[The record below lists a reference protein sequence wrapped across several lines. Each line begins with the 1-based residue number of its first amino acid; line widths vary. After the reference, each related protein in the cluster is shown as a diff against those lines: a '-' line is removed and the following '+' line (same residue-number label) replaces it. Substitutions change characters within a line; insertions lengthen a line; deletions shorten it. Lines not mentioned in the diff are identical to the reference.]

1 MANSSSTDE
10 RVDFTFYVP
19 KAKRLIPLRLSNN
32 TLEDFKRALNEANCV
47 DDFREE
53 VERTCSQSYGVV
65 LITEQQLKHD
75 SSIETCVY
83 QSCDDGLTTTGVGT
97 ESSINNDLPRII
109 VDEPQEG
116 DHDPLTVPR
125 LSLKGYVLYTY
136 MWSTFQWIEPRES
149 GSYSSGLS
157 FAFYKTMRVTVALS
171 LWAVMAFEIFNLING
186 LPSLLSNEGKFTAAV
201 AVMHRLLWTLRYVI
215 LHHLG
220 VYFFQV
226 HRGHINDVL
235 NNSARISRIQ
245 WRKSHRLI
253 RDLMAAT
260 AFFLVILPLLQKLI
274 PIFIEHVKRVPRNW
288 DVTVE
293 TVEFFVLVYSR
304 FMAMPIFFFLILVV
318 QIHILELKDFQ
329 EQIQQSDITLT
340 ELLRNY
346 NAMTTRIQN
355 SSRAFQPYLMG
366 LLFLLVLW
374 GTISVYSSVEMF
386 QHIPPAN
393 NIFYGVFLSECLG
406 TFVVFLCETVFLFSL
421 PLYKSGQI
429 SSQLSRLIFTV
440 TTLDSEDQR
449 RRGFALNTAQKIAL
463 FAGLLERHQR
473 YGNVGFKVA
482 GLHITQLKSVWLTL
496 LGPVIVFVG
505 NVLLKEHF

>member
-1 MANSSSTDE
+1 
-10 RVDFTFYVP
+10 
-19 KAKRLIPLRLSNN
+19 
-32 TLEDFKRALNEANCV
+32 
-47 DDFREE
+47 
-53 VERTCSQSYGVV
+53 
-65 LITEQQLKHD
+65 
-75 SSIETCVY
+75 
-83 QSCDDGLTTTGVGT
+83 
-97 ESSINNDLPRII
+97 
-109 VDEPQEG
+109 
-116 DHDPLTVPR
+116 
-125 LSLKGYVLYTY
+125 
-136 MWSTFQWIEPRES
+136 
-149 GSYSSGLS
+149 
-157 FAFYKTMRVTVALS
+157 
-171 LWAVMAFEIFNLING
+171 
-186 LPSLLSNEGKFTAAV
+186 
-201 AVMHRLLWTLRYVI
+201 
-215 LHHLG
+215 
-220 VYFFQV
+220 
-226 HRGHINDVL
+226 
-235 NNSARISRIQ
+235 
-245 WRKSHRLI
+245 
-253 RDLMAAT
+253 MAAT

-274 PIFIEHVKRVPRNW
+274 PIFIEHAKRVPRNW

-386 QHIPPAN
+386 QHIPPTN
-393 NIFYGVFLSECLG
+393 NIFYGVILLECLG
-406 TFVVFLCETVFLFSL
+406 TFAFFLCETVFLFSL

-429 SSQLSRLIFTV
+429 GSQLSGLIFTI
-440 TTLDSEDQR
+440 TTFDSEDQR
-449 RRGFALNTAQKIAL
+449 RRGFPLNTEQKIAL

-482 GLHITQLKSVWLTL
+482 GLHITQLKSVRLTH